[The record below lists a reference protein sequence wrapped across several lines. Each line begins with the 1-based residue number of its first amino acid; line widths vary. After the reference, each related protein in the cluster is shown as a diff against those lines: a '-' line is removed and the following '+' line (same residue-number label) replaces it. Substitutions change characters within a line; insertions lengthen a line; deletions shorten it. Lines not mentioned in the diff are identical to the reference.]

1 MHIPISW
8 LGEYVEL
15 PAQVTGEQVAA
26 DLVRVGFEEESL
38 GAQMITGPVVVG
50 KVVSREPEPQKNGKV
65 INWCQVD
72 VGQANGTGEPQGIV
86 CGAHNFDA
94 GDLVVVSLPGAV
106 LSGGFEISERKTYGH
121 LSAGMICSASE
132 LGLGDDH
139 DGIIVL
145 TEYLGDEAAGLQ
157 PGQDALSLLGLDAQ
171 TIEVNVTPDRGYAM
185 SLRGL
190 AREYSHATGA
200 RFTDPAGLAVD
211 TPTGPGV
218 PVAVSDDAPI
228 RDVPGCDRYV
238 ARVVRGI
245 DRSRPTPRWM
255 AKRLTDAGMRPLGLI
270 VDVTNYVMLALGQ
283 PLHAFDL
290 AAVADGIEVRRARAG
305 ETLTTLDGK
314 QRTLDEEDLVIT
326 SGGAPVA
333 LAGVMGGAESE
344 IGEATTDLL
353 LESAHFDAVS
363 IARTA
368 RRHRLVSEASKRYER
383 RVDPQL
389 APAAA
394 QLAIDLLVEHGGGVA
409 EPAFTDLDET
419 TQPEPITFD
428 TARPTALVGVE
439 YDRATVIE
447 RLEMIGC
454 RVEDAGGAGQ
464 ATDGTEHG
472 TVRVAPPSWR
482 PDLTIPADLVE
493 EVARLGGYDEIPS
506 VLPKAPGGNGLT
518 LAQRRR
524 RIAADLLADAGLHQV
539 VTLPMTSDEQF
550 DRLGY
555 PADDSRRTAL
565 RLHNPL
571 SAEEPLLRTALLQTL
586 VPAARR
592 NLSRGQRGAAV
603 YELGRVVLP
612 TGDAVAP
619 VQDVGL
625 EPSPQMLQELADAVP
640 HQPFHAAGLIAGEW
654 ERQGWWGPARVAEW
668 SDAVELALGLAGRF
682 GVEVTLEQAQH
693 APFHPGRCARLRLAD
708 GTVWGHA
715 GELHP
720 QRLAELELPE
730 RTVGFE
736 VDVDALIEAS
746 PEVSA
751 HRDFSDQPFSRVDVA
766 LLTDLSVPASA
777 IGDALREGAGELLE
791 TVEMFDQYTGEQ
803 VGEGRRSTAWRLTF
817 RADDRTLTNEETNA
831 ARDAAVALVSERT
844 GAEHRG

>member
-1 MHIPISW
+1 MHIPINW

-15 PAQVTGEQVAA
+15 PQGVTGEQVAA
-26 DLVRVGFEEESL
+26 DLVRLGFEEESL
-38 GAQMITGPVVVG
+38 GAQMITGPLVVG
-50 KVVSREPEPQKNGKV
+50 KVLSREPEPQKNGKV

-86 CGAHNFDA
+86 CGAHNFGVD
-94 GDLVVVSLPGAV
+94 DLVVVSLPGAV

-121 LSAGMICSASE
+121 LSAGMICSAAE

-145 TEYLGDEAAGLQ
+145 AEYLGEDASRLQ
-157 PGQDALSLLGLDAQ
+157 PGQDALPLLGLDSQ

-200 RFTDPAGLAVD
+200 RFTDPAALAVD
-211 TPTGPGV
+211 TPSGDGV
-218 PVAVSDDAPI
+218 PVSVTDSGPI
-228 RDVPGCDRYV
+228 RGVPGCDRYV

-290 AAVADGIEVRRARAG
+290 GAVRDGIEVRRAAAG
-305 ETLTTLDGK
+305 EKLITLDGK
-314 QRTLDEEDLVIT
+314 ERSLDPEDLVIT

-333 LAGVMGGAESE
+333 LAGVMGGADSE
-344 IGEATTDLL
+344 IGDETTDLL

-394 QLAIDLLVEHGGGVA
+394 QLAVDLLVEHGGGVA
-409 EPAFTDLDET
+409 ETAFTDLDHT
-419 TQPEPITFD
+419 TSPEPIRFD

-439 YDRATVIE
+439 YDRATVID

-454 RVEDAGGAGQ
+454 RVEAGGA
-464 ATDGTEHG
+464 ADGGHG
-472 TVRVAPPSWR
+472 TVLVTPPSWR
-482 PDLTIPADLVE
+482 PDLTIPVDLVE

-506 VLPKAPGGNGLT
+506 VLPQAPGGGGLT
-518 LAQRRR
+518 LSQRRR
-524 RIAADLLADAGLHQV
+524 RVAADLLADAGLHQV
-539 VTLPMTSDEQF
+539 VTLPMTSAGQW

-555 PADDSRRTAL
+555 PEDDPRRNAL

-571 SAEEPLLRTALLQTL
+571 SAEEPFLRTSLLQTL

-592 NLSRGQRGAAV
+592 NLARGQRGAAV

-612 TGDAVAP
+612 SGDAVAP

-625 EPSPQMLQELADAVP
+625 EPSAEMLQALADAVP
-640 HQPFHAAGLIAGEW
+640 HQPFHAAGLVAGEW
-654 ERQGWWGPARVAEW
+654 ERQGWWGPARAAEW
-668 SDAVELALGLAGRF
+668 SDAVELVLGLAGRF

-693 APFHPGRCARLRLAD
+693 APFHPGRCARLVLAD
-708 GTVWGHA
+708 GTTWGHA

-736 VDVDALIEAS
+736 VDVDALIGAS
-746 PEVSA
+746 PEVST

-766 LLTDLSVPASA
+766 LLTDLSVPASD
-777 IGDALREGAGELLE
+777 IGAALREGAGELLE
-791 TVEMFDQYTGEQ
+791 SVEMFDQYTGEQ
-803 VGEGRRSTAWRLTF
+803 VGQGRRSTAWRLTF
-817 RADDRTLTNEETNA
+817 RATDRTLTNEETNA
-831 ARDAAVALVSERT
+831 ARDAAIARVSERT
-844 GAEHRG
+844 GAQHRG

>member
-1 MHIPISW
+1 MLIPISW
-8 LGEYVEL
+8 LSEYVDL
-15 PAQVTGEQVAA
+15 PGGTTGEEVAA
-26 DLVRVGFEEESL
+26 ALVGVGFEEESL
-38 GAQMITGPVVVG
+38 GAPMITGPVVVG
-50 KVVSREPEPQKNGKV
+50 RVLSREPEPQKNGKT

-72 VGQANGTGEPQGIV
+72 VGSANGTGEPQGIV
-86 CGAHNFDA
+86 CGAHNFDT
-94 GDLVVVSLPGAV
+94 GDLVVVALPGAE
-106 LSGGFEISERKTYGH
+106 LAGGFAISERKTYGH
-121 LSAGMICSASE
+121 LSAGMICSAPE
-132 LGLGDDH
+132 LGLGEDG

-145 TEYLGDEAAGLQ
+145 PDYLGVEPGDLE
-157 PGQDALSLLGLDAQ
+157 PGQDTLPLLGLDSE

-190 AREYSHATGA
+190 AREYSHATG
-200 RFTDPAGLAVD
+200 RTFTDPALLEV
-211 TPTGPGV
+211 PPPSGPGIEV
-218 PVAVSDDAPI
+218 ALRDEAPVRGAA
-228 RDVPGCDRYV
+228 GCDRYV

-255 AKRLTDAGMRPLGLI
+255 AKRLTDAGVRPLGLI
-270 VDVTNYVMLALGQ
+270 VDVTNYVMLAVGQ

-290 AAVADGIEVRRARAG
+290 QAVAGGIEVRRAAAG

-314 QRTLDEEDLVIT
+314 ERTLHAEDLVIA

-333 LAGVMGGAESE
+333 LAGVMGGQDSE
-344 IGEATTDLL
+344 IGEETTDLL

-363 IARTA
+363 VARTA

-383 RVDPQL
+383 RVDPEL

-394 QLAIDLLVEHGGGVA
+394 QLAVDLLVELGGGTA
-409 EPAFTDLDET
+409 EERWTEVDET
-419 TQPEPITFD
+419 TRPLPITFD

-439 YDRATVIE
+439 YDRATVVD
-447 RLEMIGC
+447 RLRMIGC
-454 RVEDAGGAGQ
+454 EVVSEDGDAS
-464 ATDGTEHG
+464 EHG
-472 TVRVAPPSWR
+472 TVQVTPPSWR

-506 VLPKAPGGNGLT
+506 VLPKAPGGRGLT
-518 LAQRRR
+518 LTQRRR
-524 RIAADLLADAGLHQV
+524 RILADLLADAGLHQV
-539 VTLPMTSDEQF
+539 VTLPMTSQDQW

-555 PADDSRRTAL
+555 PEDDPRRTAL

-571 SAEEPLLRTALLQTL
+571 SAEEPFLRTELLQTL

-612 TGDAVAP
+612 EGEVVAP

-625 EPSPQMLQELADAVP
+625 QPSPEMLEQLATAVP
-640 HQPFHAAGLIAGEW
+640 DQPFHAAGLLTGEW
-654 ERQGWWGPARVAEW
+654 ERRGWWGPARTAEW
-668 SDAVELALGLAGRF
+668 SDAVEIVLSLAGRF
-682 GVEVTLEQAQH
+682 RVDVRVEQAQYP
-693 APFHPGRCARLRLAD
+693 PFHPGRCARLVLPD

-730 RTVGFE
+730 RTVAFE
-736 VDVDALIEAS
+736 VDVDALVAAS
-746 PEVSA
+746 PEVST
-751 HRDFSDQPFSRVDVA
+751 HREFSPHPISRVDVA
-766 LLTDLSVPASA
+766 LVTDLTVPASKIA
-777 IGDALREGAGELLE
+777 DALRAGAGEHLE
-791 TVEMFDQYTGEQ
+791 SLEMFDQYTGEQ
-803 VGEGRRSTAWRLTF
+803 LGEGRRSTAWRLTF
-817 RADDRTLTNEETNA
+817 RAQDRTLTNEETNA
-831 ARDAAVALVSERT
+831 ARDAAIAVVTERT